1 MEMAG
6 IAACIIV
13 MSSHCCDSLILYNFN
28 VTHLL
33 PLGSQITFSRVGFF
47 PSKHNTTQ
55 HIWRVKKFLAVLLL
69 ILLESGVERCLSLAL
84 QSVILYTNY
93 WHAAI
98 LMKTLVRSLQIPLT
112 TLTINS
118 KVVSS
123 DSKREWRRPR
133 TRCSLQ
139 SVVEDVLLLF

>member
-69 ILLESGVERCLSLAL
+69 ILLESGVERCLSPAL

-112 TLTINS
+112 TLTTLTSII
-118 KVVSS
+118 V
-123 DSKREWRRPR
+123 
-133 TRCSLQ
+133 
-139 SVVEDVLLLF
+139 

>member
-1 MEMAG
+1 MIKHNLPLRIILIVSSNIFYYKYKNGDRELWTKYILKSLAGQMEMAG

-69 ILLESGVERCLSLAL
+69 LLESGEMF
-84 QSVILYTNY
+84 I
-93 WHAAI
+93 AI
-98 LMKTLVRSLQIPLT
+98 LEFCTLITSMLRYL
-112 TLTINS
+112 
-118 KVVSS
+118 
-123 DSKREWRRPR
+123 WRH
-133 TRCSLQ
+133 
-139 SVVEDVLLLF
+139 